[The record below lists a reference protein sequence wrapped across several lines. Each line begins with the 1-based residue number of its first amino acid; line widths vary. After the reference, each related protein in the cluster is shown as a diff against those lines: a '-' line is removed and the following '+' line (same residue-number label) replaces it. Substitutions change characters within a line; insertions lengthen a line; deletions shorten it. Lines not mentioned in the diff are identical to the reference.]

1 MVGFLSLD
9 EDGDTGGDEE
19 KEEASASG

>member
-1 MVGFLSLD
+1 MGGFLSLD
-9 EDGDTGGDEE
+9 EDGDTGGDGE